1 MDVFDKVKGI
11 LHLSDEKDLAWVT
24 IIAKHG
30 NVRELVFMEASLRA
44 TLSTKADGLIQAIE
58 VMEKFQ
64 DTSSGMMELLQ
75 GAQEAIDL
83 DKEQVKEFLLRFVQI
98 QCIDHELLVRA
109 GFEKATDVRDAFMSY
124 LKKMITK
131 IVGLVDKNKADVNYF
146 EKYLAIVDATS
157 KWDEAAI
164 GNITKIDTSEK
175 DVKAFSF
182 SDSRVCFT
190 RSRHLLEI
198 ESLFNRCF

>member
-1 MDVFDKVKGI
+1 MDVFDKVKRI
-11 LHLSDEKDLAWVT
+11 LHLSAEKDLAWVT

-64 DTSSGMMELLQ
+64 DRSSGMMERLQ

-98 QCIDHELLVRA
+98 QCIENELLVRA

-175 DVKAFSF
+175 DVKAMAAGGTTECLF
-182 SDSRVCFT
+182 
-190 RSRHLLEI
+190 LLLQDYKKI
-198 ESLFNRCF
+198 VH

>member
-44 TLSTKADGLIQAIE
+44 TLSTKADRLIQAIE

-83 DKEQVKEFLLRFVQI
+83 DKKQVKEFLLRFV
-98 QCIDHELLVRA
+98 
-109 GFEKATDVRDAFMSY
+109 
-124 LKKMITK
+124 
-131 IVGLVDKNKADVNYF
+131 
-146 EKYLAIVDATS
+146 
-157 KWDEAAI
+157 
-164 GNITKIDTSEK
+164 
-175 DVKAFSF
+175 
-182 SDSRVCFT
+182 
-190 RSRHLLEI
+190 
-198 ESLFNRCF
+198 